1 MKIYYG
7 RVSSKTQ
14 NLQRQKEEAKA
25 LGIEERFQFF
35 DKESGKDTERP
46 EFQRM
51 FGMLRNG
58 DILYVNSLDR
68 LSRNYKDIQKVLM
81 ELRRLNVDLVVLDNS
96 VLDTTKHKDLL
107 GTLIFDL
114 TVSLLGY
121 VAEMERTKIKERQ
134 RAGIDLTLKLRE
146 KGLAKYGRPKI
157 PYPENFGLMI
167 EKIDSGEITRSFYR
181 KKLGIS
187 KSTFYRME
195 KNWRLEHKES

>member
-1 MKIYYG
+1 MRIYYG

-14 NLQRQKEEAKA
+14 NLQRQIAEAES
-25 LGIEERFQFF
+25 LGIEERFRFF
-35 DKESGKDTERP
+35 DKESGKNLERS

-58 DILYVNSLDR
+58 DILYINSLDR
-68 LSRNYKDIQKVLM
+68 ISRNYQDIQKVLM
-81 ELRRLNVDLVVLDNS
+81 DLRRLNVDLVVLDNA

-121 VAEMERTKIKERQ
+121 VAEMERNKIKERQ
-134 RAGIDLTLKLRE
+134 RAGIDQTLKLRKE
-146 KGLAKYGRPKI
+146 GKATYGRPRI
-157 PYPENFGLMI
+157 RMPDNFGLI
-167 EKIDSGEITRSFYR
+167 LEEIDAGETTRSIYR
-181 KKLGIS
+181 KKLGLT

-195 KNWRLEHKES
+195 REWRLQHQKE